1 MTSPSESGGLP
12 PAGIGTAVG
21 GTDALWTTDATAAF
35 FDALSRRGHEPMLD
49 RLQATLRWDIVDGDQ
64 TEHRLVRIDRGDIQV
79 SLGNG
84 PADCVIT
91 AEHAVCDDVLRGR
104 TSGLAALLR
113 GAATVEGDP
122 ELMVLAQRLFSRQRA
137 AAVGRNH
144 LAEGP
149 APDG

>member
-1 MTSPSESGGLP
+1 M
-12 PAGIGTAVG
+12 
-21 GTDALWTTDATAAF
+21 TDATAEF
-35 FDALSRRGHEPMLD
+35 FDALSRRGHEPMLT
-49 RLQATLRWDIVDGDQ
+49 RLQATLRWDILDGDR
-64 TEHRLVRIDRGDIQV
+64 TEHRLVRIDHGDIRV
-79 SLGNG
+79 TLSDE

-91 AEHAVCDDVLRGR
+91 AELAVCNDVVRGR

-144 LAEGP
+144 LAEGA